1 MEQQLGAPAK
11 AARNRAAP
19 GTRRSIGR
27 HLVAA
32 VMAAILVAGCDSLA
46 PGSPPATPTDFAGI
60 VAELAAAGISVDH
73 VVEGDPGCPDE
84 RLARTAI
91 SFDATGAGQ
100 STATRVYLY
109 AFKDAT
115 VYQALR
121 PAIDTCA
128 RSYVVDPNAYAAVD
142 ASPYVLAGP
151 GPWAPA
157 FKDALRTGLQ
167 RAAVGG

>member
-1 MEQQLGAPAK
+1 MEQHLGAPQ
-11 AARNRAAP
+11 AADPRRVAM

-27 HLVAA
+27 HPIAA
-32 VMAAILVAGCDSLA
+32 AMVAILIAGCDSLA

-60 VAELAAAGISVDH
+60 VAELSAVGIAVDH
-73 VVEGDPGCPDE
+73 VVEGDPGCPNE

-91 SFDATGAGQ
+91 SFDATGLGQ
-100 STATRVYLY
+100 STATRIYLY
-109 AFKDAT
+109 AFKDDPT
-115 VYQALR
+115 YQELR

-128 RSYVVDPNAYAAVD
+128 RSYVVDPSAYAAVD
-142 ASPYVLAGP
+142 ASPYVFAGP

-157 FKDALRTGLQ
+157 FKDALRTALQ

>member
-1 MEQQLGAPAK
+1 MEQHVGAPVT
-11 AARNRAAP
+11 AASNRVAA

-27 HLVAA
+27 HLVTV
-32 VMAAILVAGCDSLA
+32 VMAAVLVAGCDSLA

-60 VAELAAAGISVDH
+60 VAELATDGIGVDH

-91 SFDATGAGQ
+91 SFNATGVGQ

-121 PAIDTCA
+121 PAIDACA
-128 RSYVVDPNAYAAVD
+128 KSYVVDPNAYAAVD
-142 ASPYVLAGP
+142 SSPYVLAGP

-157 FKDALRTGLQ
+157 FKDALRTALQ